1 MILMPFIWMIIF
13 ILTALL
19 VKNSPMK
26 KPTNKIKEV
35 YPKKIGEEVIAIPLL
50 NNYTPPYTKLNQEF
64 SLVLAPLEFGAIN
77 QKIQEAVKPR
87 VVKPITT
94 IYMPIY
100 YYG

>member
-1 MILMPFIWMIIF
+1 MLFIWMIIF

-87 VVKPITT
+87 VVKPITMT
-94 IYMPIY
+94 YTQIY